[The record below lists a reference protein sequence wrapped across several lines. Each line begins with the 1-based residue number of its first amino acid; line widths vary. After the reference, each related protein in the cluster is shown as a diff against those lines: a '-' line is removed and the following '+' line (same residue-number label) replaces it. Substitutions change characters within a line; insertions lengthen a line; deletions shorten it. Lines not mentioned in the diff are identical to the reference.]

1 MPRKPLAALAAS
13 VFALVVAGLA
23 LAHGGGP
30 GSVQAASATFDAA
43 TVANLHSDTCTGAD
57 GTYTRTEA
65 TYTGT
70 ATSSDARLNGT
81 LTVRAR
87 TFYNADT
94 SLGVVEGHFR
104 VENADGHTDGK
115 FVAVDSGGTL
125 DGWLGGRAHGPHA
138 GLLGGFTA
146 TFDPTTGFDG
156 GQLGTGSST
165 NAAVFASGHCGGDD
179 DEQGSG
185 NGQEHQKGQKHHQ
198 HSKHGKH
205 KRNGKR

>member
-13 VFALVVAGLA
+13 VSALVVAGFA

-30 GSVQAASATFDAA
+30 SSVQAASATFDAA
-43 TVANLHSDTCTGAD
+43 TVMDLHSGTCTGAD
-57 GTYTRTEA
+57 GTYTRTKA
-65 TYTGT
+65 TYAGI

-81 LTVRAR
+81 LTVRAK

-94 SLGVVEGHFR
+94 NLGVVEGHFR
-104 VENADGHTDGK
+104 VENADGQTDGK
-115 FVAVDSGGTL
+115 FVAVDTNGTL

-138 GLLGGFTA
+138 GLLGGFSA
-146 TFDPTTGFDG
+146 TFDPTAGFSG

-165 NAAVFASGHCGGDD
+165 NSAVFVSGHCGGDD
-179 DEQGSG
+179 EQGSG
-185 NGQEHQKGQKHHQ
+185 DGQKHQKHT
-198 HSKHGKH
+198 KHGKH

>member
-1 MPRKPLAALAAS
+1 MPRKPLVALAAS

-30 GSVQAASATFDAA
+30 GSVQAVSATFDAA
-43 TVANLHSDTCTGAD
+43 TVSDLHAGTCTGAD
-57 GTYTRTEA
+57 GTYTRPNA

-87 TFYNADT
+87 TFYNAT
-94 SLGVVEGHFR
+94 TTLGVVEGHFR

-115 FVAVDSGGTL
+115 FVAVDTNGTL
-125 DGWLGGRAHGPHA
+125 DGFLGGRAHGPHA

-146 TFDPTTGFDG
+146 TFDPAAGFSG
-156 GQLGTGSST
+156 GQLGTGSPT
-165 NAAVFASGHCGGDD
+165 NAAVFVSGHCGGDD
-179 DEQGSG
+179 EQGSG
-185 NGQEHQKGQKHHQ
+185 DGQKQHQ
-198 HSKHGKH
+198 HGKHGKH
-205 KRNGKR
+205 RRNGKR